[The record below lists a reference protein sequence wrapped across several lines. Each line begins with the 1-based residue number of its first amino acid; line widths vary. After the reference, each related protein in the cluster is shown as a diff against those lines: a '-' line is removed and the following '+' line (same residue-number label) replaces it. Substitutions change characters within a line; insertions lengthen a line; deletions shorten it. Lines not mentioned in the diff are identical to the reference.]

1 MAATVACL
9 RCGRA
14 EAPAL
19 ARPPLPGKLGQEIR
33 EKVCADCW
41 SDWQKMEVMVIN
53 ELRLNFIDPQS
64 QETLNKHMREFLF
77 QPKANPTNPILPVEP
92 PT

>member
-1 MAATVACL
+1 MAATVACP

-41 SDWQKMEVMVIN
+41 SD
-53 ELRLNFIDPQS
+53 
-64 QETLNKHMREFLF
+64 
-77 QPKANPTNPILPVEP
+77 
-92 PT
+92 